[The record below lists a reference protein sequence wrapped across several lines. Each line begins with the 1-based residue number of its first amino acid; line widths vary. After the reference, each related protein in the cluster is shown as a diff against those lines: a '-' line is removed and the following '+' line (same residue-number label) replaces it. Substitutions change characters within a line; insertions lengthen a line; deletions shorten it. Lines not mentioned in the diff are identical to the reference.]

1 MSNDASISV
10 VVPVYRSEQSL
21 DELVTRVTAVLVE
34 RGVRFEVLF
43 VDDGSPDDSWSVI
56 TKLAEADDRVRG
68 VSLGRNYGQHNALL
82 AGIRQARYDV
92 VVTMDDDLQH
102 PPEQI
107 PLLLDALLPDVD
119 LVYGYPE
126 QENHSWARN
135 VLSRATKLSLGASIK
150 SDIAKHVS
158 AFRAFRTSLR
168 NGVADVEDPFF
179 SLDVLLSWT
188 TTRMVAIPVA
198 MDERRYGR
206 SNYSPIGL
214 ARIALNLVTGFSTVP
229 LRVVTFIGVG
239 LAGVGGILLAFV
251 LGAYVVNGES
261 SAPGFPFLAAMIAI
275 LSGAQL
281 LALGVIGEYLG
292 RVHYRSMHR
301 PQYTIRTTTQPDMPD
316 DPPSA

>member
-21 DELVTRVTAVLVE
+21 DELVTRVTAVLE
-34 RGVRFEVLF
+34 ARAARFEVLL

-56 TKLAEADDRVRG
+56 TKLADADRRVRG
-68 VSLGRNYGQHNALL
+68 ISLGRNYGQHNALL
-82 AGIRQARYDV
+82 AGIREARCDV
-92 VVTMDDDLQH
+92 IVTIDDDLQH

-107 PLLLDALLPDVD
+107 PALLDALLPDVD
-119 LVYGYPE
+119 LVYGYPD

-135 VLSRATKLSLGASIK
+135 ILSRVTKLALGASVK

-168 NGVADVEDPFF
+168 DGVADVQDPFF

-206 SNYSPIGL
+206 SNYSTIAL
-214 ARIALNLVTGFSTVP
+214 TRIALNLVTGFSTVP

-239 LAGVGGILLAFV
+239 LAGVGGVIL
-251 LGAYVVNGES
+251 AYVVATYVINGGDT
-261 SAPGFPFLAAMIAI
+261 APGFPFLASMIAI

-281 LALGVIGEYLG
+281 LALGIIGEYLG

-301 PQYTIRTTTQPDMPD
+301 PQYTIRTSTD
-316 DPPSA
+316 DGDDDAS

>member
-21 DELVTRVTAVLVE
+21 DELVTRVTAVLE
-34 RGVRFEVLF
+34 EQGARFEVLL
-43 VDDGSPDDSWSVI
+43 VDDGSPDESWSIV
-56 TKLAEADDRVRG
+56 TKLADADERVRG
-68 VSLGRNYGQHNALL
+68 ISLGRNYGQHNALL
-82 AGIRQARYDV
+82 AGIRRARYDV
-92 VVTMDDDLQH
+92 IVTMDDDLQH

-107 PLLLDALLPDVD
+107 PVLLDALGPGVD

-135 VLSRATKLSLGASIK
+135 VLSRVTKLALGASIK

-168 NGVADVEDPFF
+168 NGVADVQDPFF

-188 TTRMVAIPVA
+188 TTRMVAVPVA

-206 SNYSPIGL
+206 SNYSTIKL
-214 ARIALNLVTGFSTVP
+214 TRIALNLVTGFSTVP
-229 LRVVTFIGVG
+229 LRVVTFLGVG
-239 LAGVGGILLAFV
+239 LAGLGGLILTYVAIT
-251 LGAYVVNGES
+251 YVVNGGDT
-261 SAPGFPFLAAMIAI
+261 APGFPFLASMIAI

-281 LALGVIGEYLG
+281 LALGIIGEYLG

-301 PQYTIRTTTQPDMPD
+301 PQYTIRGTTDVEGDGT
-316 DPPSA
+316 SAS